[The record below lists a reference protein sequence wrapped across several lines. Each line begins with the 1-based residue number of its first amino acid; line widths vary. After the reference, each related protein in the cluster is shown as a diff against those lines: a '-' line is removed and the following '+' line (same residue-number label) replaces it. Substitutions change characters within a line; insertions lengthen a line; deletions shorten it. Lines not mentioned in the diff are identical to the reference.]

1 MLRGNIQSEEHSL
14 IYDTAIALTNCEWL
28 LFFVF
33 AGASLSYIGFPC
45 GLSGGCICYN
55 SEFIL

>member
-14 IYDTAIALTNCEWL
+14 IYDTAIALTNCERL
-28 LFFVF
+28 LFFS
-33 AGASLSYIGFPC
+33 SLSHIGFPC
-45 GLSGGCICYN
+45 GLSGGCIYFN